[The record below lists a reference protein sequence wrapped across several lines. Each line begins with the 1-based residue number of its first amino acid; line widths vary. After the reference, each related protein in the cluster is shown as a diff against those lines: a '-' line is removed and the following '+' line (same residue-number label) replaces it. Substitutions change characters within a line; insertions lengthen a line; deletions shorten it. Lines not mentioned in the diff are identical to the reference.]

1 MVSRF
6 EQFTSAISAIYRDIQ
21 KLERDEMEQYG
32 LKGAYAQY
40 LLMMHHYPEG
50 ITAAQLCELCDKD
63 KAAVSRVLSELEA
76 KGLVTRADSK
86 DSAYRARLRLTD
98 EGEAAAAYVRRRAT
112 AAVELAGRGLE
123 DPERKVFYAALELI
137 ASNLQKICKEGIP
150 HSAEQ
155 S

>member
-1 MVSRF
+1 
-6 EQFTSAISAIYRDIQ
+6 
-21 KLERDEMEQYG
+21 MEQYG

-40 LLMMHHYPEG
+40 LLMMHHYPAG
-50 ITAAQLCELCDKD
+50 ITAAQLRELCDKD

-98 EGEAAAAYVRRRAT
+98 EGEAAAAYVCRRAT

-123 DPERKVFYAALELI
+123 DPERKVFYATLELI

-155 S
+155 P